1 LDSRETGATQLRQA
15 LAALTDQGSKLFVP
29 FFQVLLAEI
38 EAQEDAEGALTRI
51 DEALTLA
58 GESGEQWSDPFLH
71 RLCGEI
77 LLKRDPANTVPAENA
92 FLTAIVLAQQQ
103 KAQRFEVCAALSL
116 GKLHHSTD
124 RPADTHALLA
134 SALKNFSPTPE
145 FPDVEQAQALL
156 AALAKTDE
164 VKNADASR
172 ERRLKLQT
180 GYGQALMWSRG
191 FGAEESKAAFIRA
204 RELVGAIDDATERFI
219 LRSVGRQ
226 PDTRRVRVGAEDCR
240 DISGRR

>member
-1 LDSRETGATQLRQA
+1 
-15 LAALTDQGSKLFVP
+15 
-29 FFQVLLAEI
+29 
-38 EAQEDAEGALTRI
+38 
-51 DEALTLA
+51 
-58 GESGEQWSDPFLH
+58 
-71 RLCGEI
+71 LCGEI

-180 GYGQALMWSRG
+180 GYGQARMWSRG